1 MKLGIN
7 RIETYS
13 PVTRKINQRFEFNGN
28 GEGKYVVEVAC
39 TDNVHSIIKSMIC
52 RDIVNGQLGT
62 KPHVYTWINR
72 PEKIQNGKSTIKK
85 NYRVL

>member
-7 RIETYS
+7 RIETYN
-13 PVTRKINQRFEFNGN
+13 PVTRKINQSFEFNEN
-28 GEGKYVVEVAC
+28 GVGRYIIEVVC

-52 RDIVNGQLGT
+52 RDIVNGQLGM
-62 KPHVYTWINR
+62 KPHIYTWLNR